1 MDILGI
7 FVCTSRVLKMKEH
20 LPLEKYEKKKKNHAA
35 RPVANSSYL
44 VLKIELMLTVL
55 SYIERE
61 AALKDVAF

>member
-20 LPLEKYEKKKKNHAA
+20 LPLEKYEKKKNHAA

-44 VLKIELMLTVL
+44 VLKIEVMLTVL

>member
-1 MDILGI
+1 
-7 FVCTSRVLKMKEH
+7 MKEH